1 MSFEEQLMFQNK
13 YTSIVSI
20 ILQIVLQRTG
30 KLFTDTLLLAAWDV
44 YFSVFSVVFL
54 INKQTRPF
62 FCNGNLL
69 ISYLEFYF
77 KRTLSLY

>member
-54 INKQTRPF
+54 INK
-62 FCNGNLL
+62 
-69 ISYLEFYF
+69 
-77 KRTLSLY
+77 